1 MLKRVTVEGTRVLVK
16 PRRSLLTTALLSA
29 ALAFVPVFGVLYW
42 FAIDHD
48 SWQAVAIVNVV
59 VVLIG
64 LALVARQLT
73 VHAEVTETEL
83 RGNGIFTPTVH
94 VPLDRIRSVL
104 LVPTYVGQ
112 APEAVIQ
119 LLVRDARGRRLFRMR
134 GNFWHPEDLRAI
146 ADSLPVRAV
155 VIDEPIALSDFFRS
169 YPDSAYWFEDKPGLK
184 VVLIGGLIAVA
195 LAIAVWVMTLLGMP
209 IGFMQ

>member
-1 MLKRVTVEGTRVLVK
+1 MLNDVTVEGTRVLVK

-73 VHAEVTETEL
+73 VHAEVTDTEL
-83 RGNGIFTPTVH
+83 RGNGIFTPMVH

-112 APEAVIQ
+112 APDAITQ
-119 LLVRDARGRRLFRMR
+119 LLIRDARGRRLFRMR
-134 GNFWHPEDLRAI
+134 GNFWHAQDLRAI
-146 ADSLPVRAV
+146 ADSLPVRPV
-155 VIDEPIALSDFFRS
+155 VIEEPIALTEFFRQ

-184 VVLIGGLIAVA
+184 AVLIGVLIAAA
-195 LAIAVWVMTLLGMP
+195 LAVAVWVMTLLGMP
-209 IGFMQ
+209 IGFMP

>member
-1 MLKRVTVEGTRVLVK
+1 VTVEGTRVLVK
-16 PRRSLLTTALLSA
+16 PRRSLLTTALVSA
-29 ALAFVPVFGVLYW
+29 ALAFIPVFGVLYW
-42 FAIDHD
+42 FAIEHD

-64 LALVARQLT
+64 FALAARQLA
-73 VHAEVTETEL
+73 VHTEVTETEL
-83 RGNGIFTPTVH
+83 RGNGIFTPMVH
-94 VPLDRIRSVL
+94 VRLDRIRTVL

-112 APEAVIQ
+112 APEAVTQ
-119 LLVRDARGRRLFRMR
+119 LLIRDARGRRLFRMR

-155 VIDEPIALSDFFRS
+155 VIDEPMPLSEFFRA
-169 YPDSAYWFEDKPGLK
+169 YPDSAYWFEDKPGLR
-184 VVLIGGLIAVA
+184 VVLIGGLIAAA
-195 LAIAVWVMTLLGMP
+195 LAIAVWVMTILGMP

>member
-1 MLKRVTVEGTRVLVK
+1 MLIDVTVEGTRVLVK

-29 ALAFVPVFGVLYW
+29 TLAFIPVFGVLYW

-48 SWQAVAIVNVV
+48 SWPAIVIANVA

-64 LALVARQLT
+64 LALAARQLT

-83 RGNGIFTPTVH
+83 RGNGIFTPLVR

-112 APEAVIQ
+112 APEAVTQ

-134 GNFWHPEDLRAI
+134 GTFWHPDDLRAI
-146 ADSLPVRAV
+146 ADALPVRAV
-155 VIDEPIALSDFFRS
+155 VIEEPMPVSDFFRQ

-184 VVLIGGLIAVA
+184 IALLGGLIAGA
-195 LAIAVWVMTLLGMP
+195 LAIAIWVMTLLGMP
-209 IGFMQ
+209 IGFMP

>member
-1 MLKRVTVEGTRVLVK
+1 VTVEGTRVLVK

-29 ALAFVPVFGVLYW
+29 ALAFIPVFGVLYW

-48 SWQAVAIVNVV
+48 SWQAVAIVNAI

-83 RGNGIFTPTVH
+83 LGNGIFTPLVR
-94 VPLDRIRSVL
+94 VRLDRIRSVV

-112 APEAVIQ
+112 APEAVTQ

-134 GNFWHPEDLRAI
+134 GNFWHAEDLRAI

-155 VIDEPIALSDFFRS
+155 VIEEPMALSDFFRQ

-184 VVLIGGLIAVA
+184 VVLIGGLIAAA
-195 LAIAVWVMTLLGMP
+195 LAIAVWVMTILGMP

>member
-1 MLKRVTVEGTRVLVK
+1 MTVEGTRVLVK

-29 ALAFVPVFGVLYW
+29 ALAFIPVFGVLYW

-48 SWQAVAIVNVV
+48 SWQAVAIVNAV

-83 RGNGIFTPTVH
+83 LGNGIFTPLVR
-94 VPLDRIRSVL
+94 VRLDRIRSVV

-112 APEAVIQ
+112 APEAVTQ

-134 GNFWHPEDLRAI
+134 GNFWHAEDLRAI

-155 VIDEPIALSDFFRS
+155 VIEEPMALSDFFRQ

-184 VVLIGGLIAVA
+184 VVLIGGLIAAA
-195 LAIAVWVMTLLGMP
+195 LAIAVWVMTILGMP

>member
-1 MLKRVTVEGTRVLVK
+1 MLNPVTVEGTRVLVK

-42 FAIDHD
+42 FAIEHD
-48 SWQAVAIVNVV
+48 SWQAVAIVNVI

-64 LALVARQLT
+64 VALVARQLT
-73 VHAEVTETEL
+73 VHTEVTETEL
-83 RGNGIFTPTVH
+83 RGNGIFTPMVR
-94 VPLDRIRSVL
+94 VPLHRIRSVL

-112 APEAVIQ
+112 APDAVTQ

-134 GNFWHPEDLRAI
+134 GNFWHAQDLRAI
-146 ADSLPVRAV
+146 ADSLPVRTV
-155 VIDEPIALSDFFRS
+155 VIDEPMPLSEFFRA
-169 YPDSAYWFEDKPGLK
+169 YPDSAYWFEDKPGLR
-184 VVLIGGLIAVA
+184 VVLIGSLIAA
-195 LAIAVWVMTLLGMP
+195 GLGIAVWVMTLLGMP